1 MINRTLVRRYATAV
15 YSLAQDAGAVER
27 IGKDLERIVASIED
41 NEQTKRFF
49 IAPVINRYEKERVL
63 TKAFEGRVDDIALH
77 ALLLL
82 VRKHREAILRALL
95 DEYRVLEMT
104 GRGVEPLIVTSARPL
119 SKEELA
125 SISARVERIYGR
137 HFQARLV
144 VDPELVGGMRITMGD
159 RRIDGTIAGRLEE
172 LARTLTAAI

>member
-1 MINRTLVRRYATAV
+1 
-15 YSLAQDAGAVER
+15 
-27 IGKDLERIVASIED
+27 
-41 NEQTKRFF
+41 
-49 IAPVINRYEKERVL
+49 
-63 TKAFEGRVDDIALH
+63 
-77 ALLLL
+77 
-82 VRKHREAILRALL
+82 
-95 DEYRVLEMT
+95 MT